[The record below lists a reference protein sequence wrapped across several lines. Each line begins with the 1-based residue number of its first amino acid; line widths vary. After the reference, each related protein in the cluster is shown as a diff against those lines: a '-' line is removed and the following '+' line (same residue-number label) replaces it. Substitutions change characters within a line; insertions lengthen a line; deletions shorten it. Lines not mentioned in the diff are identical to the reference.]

1 MGELERL
8 QRRRIK
14 VVVFFLCRI
23 RFFVYPMS
31 YGFWKKI
38 RNIKNS
44 EEVTFVFL
52 ERNDTYNVM
61 FKDIVSYLF
70 ISA

>member
-1 MGELERL
+1 
-8 QRRRIK
+8 
-14 VVVFFLCRI
+14 
-23 RFFVYPMS
+23 MS